1 MILQVD
7 DLEKSFDG
15 FKAVAGVSFHIQ
27 KGEICSIIGPNG
39 AGKSTVFNLITGH
52 LPLDRGQVVFNGIDI
67 SRMPAH
73 RICRLGL
80 GRSFQRINIFPR
92 LTVFENIQAGV
103 LSHRGKSL
111 SLFSEVKNL
120 FEKETYEIIENVGLQ
135 NHKDELSGSIAYG
148 YQKQLEL
155 GIALANEPKMLLL
168 DEPTAGMSAQE
179 TKATIELI
187 GKIVKDKGLTL
198 LFTEHD
204 MSVVFAISERILI
217 LSQGQ
222 LIASGPPNEVRENPD
237 VQKIYFGEANALSG

>member
-7 DLEKSFDG
+7 DLVKSFDG
-15 FKAVAGVSFHIQ
+15 FKAVAGVSFHIE

-111 SLFSEVKNL
+111 SFFTAVKDL
-120 FEKETYEIIENVGLQ
+120 FEKETDEIIENVGLQ
-135 NHKDELSGSIAYG
+135 DHRDELSGSIAYG

-155 GIALANEPKMLLL
+155 GISLANEPKMLLL

-187 GKIVKDKGLTL
+187 IKIVKDKGLTL

-204 MSVVFAISERILI
+204 MSVVFAISEKILI

-222 LIASGPPNEVRENPD
+222 LIASGPPNEVRENRD
-237 VQKIYFGEANALSG
+237 VQKIYFGEAKCS